1 MLPDLE
7 RLIRLQQLENSAA
20 ETRTEIGSLPS
31 RLETLQARIDA
42 RLADVTA
49 ETDRLE
55 KHRHSRSTLEKDVAE
70 VQSRVSRFKNQLM
83 AVKTNREYQ
92 TMKTEI
98 AGGEK
103 EIQQLEDGLLERMLE
118 GDEVER
124 DVKQAEQ
131 LRSAEREAVDKE
143 RAILERNQQTL
154 QEKLSEVH
162 ANRATVTDELTVP
175 TRALFELLT
184 RGRKGLA
191 VVEARGG
198 LCMSCQVRLRPQLFN
213 DVRSNTTL
221 IQCENCQRILY
232 FSEHRH
238 DVS

>member
-7 RLIRLQQLENSAA
+7 HLIRLQELENSAA
-20 ETRTEIGSLPS
+20 EARTEIESLPS

-42 RLADVTA
+42 RQDDVKA
-49 ETDRLE
+49 VTDRLE
-55 KHRHSRSTLEKDVAE
+55 EHRHSRATLEKDVAE
-70 VQSRVSRFKNQLM
+70 VQTRVSRFKNQLM

-92 TMKTEI
+92 AMQTEI

-124 DVKQAEQ
+124 NVKQAEQ
-131 LRSAEREAVDKE
+131 LLASEQKAVDKE
-143 RAILERNQQTL
+143 RAILEQNQQTL
-154 QEKLSEVH
+154 QDKLSEVD
-162 ANRATVTDELTVP
+162 ANRATVTDELTAP

-184 RGRKGLA
+184 RGRNGLA

-198 LCMSCQVRLRPQLFN
+198 LCMACQVRLRPQLFN
-213 DVRSNTTL
+213 DVRSNTAL
-221 IQCENCQRILY
+221 IQCENCQRIL
-232 FSEHRH
+232 FFAEHRH

>member
-7 RLIRLQQLENSAA
+7 HLIRLQQLENSAA
-20 ETRTEIGSLPS
+20 EARTEIESLPS
-31 RLETLQARIDA
+31 RLEALQARIDA
-42 RLADVTA
+42 RQDDVKA
-49 ETDRLE
+49 VTDRLE
-55 KHRHSRSTLEKDVAE
+55 EHRHSRATLEKDVAE
-70 VQSRVSRFKNQLM
+70 VQTRVSRFKNQLM

-92 TMKTEI
+92 AMQTEI

-103 EIQQLEDGLLERMLE
+103 EIQQLEDDLLERMLE

-131 LRSAEREAVDKE
+131 LLASEQKAVDKE
-143 RAILERNQQTL
+143 RAILEQNQQTL
-154 QEKLSEVH
+154 QEKLSEVD

-184 RGRKGLA
+184 RGRNGLA

-221 IQCENCQRILY
+221 VQCENCQRILF